1 MNQHDF
7 YDLEFLGPHDKIAP
21 KLFEF
26 VKGDVVRSNFEKRPN
41 YSGQKVIDMS
51 KIRMCFFRN
60 EPF

>member
-26 VKGDVVRSNFEKRPN
+26 VKGDVVRSNFE
-41 YSGQKVIDMS
+41 
-51 KIRMCFFRN
+51 
-60 EPF
+60 